1 MASLAKQAVGDN
13 DPVSAEMYEK
23 QANLYW
29 LKHHAIVMEDPPHK
43 RPILPAFPY
52 PHRQPGPPLGIQ
64 RDPKLPAWGTP
75 VSAQITAPQDQQPA
89 QPQGQHSVQ
98 QTHVQPQPVQAQ
110 SAQAQHIGTAQ
121 VAQAVQPEAQIL
133 MANSAD
139 SSFTTGFFPNFP
151 LCLPDAW
158 LNQLKSGTGR
168 TTYMYS
174 LASLI
179 CCFQVGIKPDQQP
192 HNVAAAWS
200 QQLVEAFGR
209 LAGLQAHQ
217 GSLMEVMLTLIRG
230 ETDTFRMINFPSL
243 EGILEEQGPPVGQGS
258 HVPGETPQAAEQPLF
273 QLLTQVQQLVESN
286 SATRSSLDELQRSLA
301 QMQEALTGVVVMLAV
316 EAICA
321 SDLCSSSSELLV
333 DRWAMF
339 LQDTL

>member
-1 MASLAKQAVGDN
+1 
-13 DPVSAEMYEK
+13 
-23 QANLYW
+23 
-29 LKHHAIVMEDPPHK
+29 
-43 RPILPAFPY
+43 
-52 PHRQPGPPLGIQ
+52 
-64 RDPKLPAWGTP
+64 
-75 VSAQITAPQDQQPA
+75 
-89 QPQGQHSVQ
+89 
-98 QTHVQPQPVQAQ
+98 
-110 SAQAQHIGTAQ
+110 
-121 VAQAVQPEAQIL
+121 

-200 QQLVEAFGR
+200 QQLVEVSSLADATTDESYKNAAHGAIMALSDRSLHWKPAHLDDMEQACRRAGIRPPRRPSSPSR
-209 LAGLQAHQ
+209 LLDGAEIVHFCKWA
-217 GSLMEVMLTLIRG
+217 LTKHLRG

-321 SDLCSSSSELLV
+321 SDLCSSSSELLDLSHASGKHKACQTRAANHSARHTCLV
-333 DRWAMF
+333 PYALW
-339 LQDTL
+339 